1 MPLRWLLHL
10 LELNV
15 AYEVV
20 SQQLGEPAVQMVSI
34 LLEPMLVP
42 PLLLLKEAVELVH
55 ECLE

>member
-42 PLLLLKEAVELVH
+42 PLLLLKEAVELVDV
-55 ECLE
+55 CLE